1 MLNLS
6 KECVILYIFFVILI
20 ETRLSR
26 HNIERGLS
34 LIFSCTMYINIS
46 DGKKIDKN
54 NVNPITINIILHKIL
69 WPHKNYNVH
78 QFLTI
83 EFHNIFF
90 YLDVNKLNIFS
101 SKPFYIICLINF
113 MKKIHLH
120 KSYIK
125 YLRRYVVFWCFLPI
139 WRCNAMETSFGFF
152 QYWLLHHNP
161 YNLIKIKSYLSIT
174 WSPLHS
180 GWSKATTLWVI
191 CKWSLKM
198 SRIVIVVHTFF
209 DTFIV
214 P

>member
-1 MLNLS
+1 VLNLS

-54 NVNPITINIILHKIL
+54 NVNPITINIILYKIL
-69 WPHKNYNVH
+69 WPHKNYKVH

-90 YLDVNKLNIFS
+90 YLDVNKINIFS

-139 WRCNAMETSFGFF
+139 WSF
-152 QYWLLHHNP
+152 
-161 YNLIKIKSYLSIT
+161 S
-174 WSPLHS
+174 
-180 GWSKATTLWVI
+180 
-191 CKWSLKM
+191 M
-198 SRIVIVVHTFF
+198 
-209 DTFIV
+209 
-214 P
+214 